1 MARGSLANDMSVEIV
16 GGGLYCCLID
26 PTKRNQSNQI
36 GYKGA
41 KSAHKANDVV
51 SAKRIGFLRL

>member
-1 MARGSLANDMSVEIV
+1 MEEKKKMARSSLANDMSLEIV
-16 GGGLYCCLID
+16 GGGLAVLLID
-26 PTKRNQSNQI
+26 PTKRNPSNQI

-51 SAKRIGFLRL
+51 FG